1 MSLMKM
7 IKEHDDKFEKLLT
20 SHENLLCAFGRLV
33 DDIIDKDLGLCV
45 DYKLVEKSVK
55 LLDKEKWMDSYRQG
69 QWDHVMAGLCDTS
82 VENLQAMR
90 KSGDPSLI
98 DKTIF
103 VNRKADRRE
112 DELSEEPTH
121 KKKDFGPGIDW

>member
-7 IKEHDDKFEKLLT
+7 IKEHDDKFEELLA

-69 QWDHVMAGLCDTS
+69 QWDRVMQGLCDDS
-82 VENLQAMR
+82 A
-90 KSGDPSLI
+90 K
-98 DKTIF
+98 
-103 VNRKADRRE
+103 KANMVQLVDDGE

>member
-7 IKEHDDKFEKLLT
+7 IKEHDDKFEELLA

-33 DDIIDKDLGLCV
+33 DDII
-45 DYKLVEKSVK
+45 E